1 MNNLC
6 TSIYMQLSNVSLSW
20 FPRVFKKWP
29 LIRRSYHE
37 SHASPS
43 QLHESRTNKGQAKK
57 E

>member
-1 MNNLC
+1 
-6 TSIYMQLSNVSLSW
+6 MQLLTESLSW
-20 FPRVFKKWP
+20 FPKFEKKWP